1 MTGLPNAI
9 SRPIV
14 LLAILLWALGARAE
28 HYAVPLLVP
37 AGTSAEPQ
45 GVLRL
50 LNGTA
55 ESGTVEI
62 YAIDDSGTRSGP
74 ATFMLNASA
83 AIEFTA
89 TDLQSGNATLGLTGG
104 IGANVGDARLEIETE
119 LYIVPLA
126 FVRAAD
132 GTLSAIHDTVRGVSS
147 ADESGVYS
155 YDVPIFNLSTEVI
168 QVSRLRLINPGDAS
182 AAVTISGRD
191 DSGAAAT
198 GADVTL
204 TLAAGG
210 SKTLTAQQLEA
221 GGTDVTGQLGAGT
234 GRWRLTVS
242 SDQPLQVVNI
252 VASTTGYWNNLSTTA
267 VPGTAP
273 TNQAGLNER
282 FVGNSVIYETS
293 SGQFTLNA
301 MDGDR
306 FTETG
311 ESDGVTTTVMGD
323 YSYTTIGPDAGQLTL
338 DYDDGDACRTNLYFS
353 SRTSGWF
360 ASNCIGSDHP
370 ADGTWLGGS

>member
-1 MTGLPNAI
+1 MTSLPNAM

-14 LLAILLWALGARAE
+14 LLAILLWALVARAE
-28 HYAVPLLVP
+28 HYTLPLLVP

-45 GVLRL
+45 GVLRI

-62 YAIDDSGTRSGP
+62 YAIDDSGARSGP
-74 ATFMLNASA
+74 ATFVLNASA

-89 TDLQSGNATLGLTGG
+89 TDLQSGNAILGLTGG
-104 IGANVGDARLEIETE
+104 IGANVGDARLEIESD
-119 LYIVPLA
+119 LDIVPLA
-126 FVRAAD
+126 FVRAPD
-132 GTLSAIHDTVRGVSS
+132 GTLGAIHDTVRGVSS
-147 ADESGVYS
+147 ADQSGVYT
-155 YDVPIFNLSTEVI
+155 YEVPIFNLSTEMI
-168 QVSRLRLINPGDAS
+168 QVSRLRLINPGDAA

-191 DSGAAAT
+191 DSGAVAT

-252 VASTTGYWNNLSTTA
+252 VASTAGYWNNLSTTA

-282 FVGNSVIYETS
+282 FFGNSVIYETS
-293 SGQFTLNA
+293 SGQFTLN
-301 MDGDR
+301 
-306 FTETG
+306 
-311 ESDGVTTTVMGD
+311 
-323 YSYTTIGPDAGQLTL
+323 
-338 DYDDGDACRTNLYFS
+338 
-353 SRTSGWF
+353 
-360 ASNCIGSDHP
+360 
-370 ADGTWLGGS
+370 